1 MVNHTLKSYKRKIH
15 VLSCVDKIHIFPIFS
30 LAQSEDMKLFHAE
43 NFVIHKTHSFRF
55 HYMALEMHNCIH
67 QND

>member
-1 MVNHTLKSYKRKIH
+1 MVNHIQNVQNLYI
-15 VLSCVDKIHIFPIFS
+15 SCVDKIYIFS
-30 LAQSEDMKLFHAE
+30 SQSEDMKQFHAK

-67 QND
+67 QNDQRIRYF